1 MDTNHLKKQN
11 REGLVWGLILVL
23 VGIVALAGQFIE
35 FSWLE
40 RWGIFLL
47 AGLGALFLIVG
58 IAQREAG
65 WIIPGGIISGIG
77 WGVIAIEGPVS
88 LFSGL
93 EDGGVFMLSFAAG
106 WVLITL
112 LTAVFTDETHWWALI
127 PGGIMA
133 LIGATVLWG
142 GLFTNILELL
152 GKLWP
157 LALIIVG
164 IGVLWNAWREKGA

>member
-1 MDTNHLKKQN
+1 MDTNNLKKHN
-11 REGLVWGLILVL
+11 REGLAWGLVL
-23 VGIVALAGQFIE
+23 VLIGIVALAGQFVE
-35 FSWLE
+35 FSWPDS
-40 RWGIFLL
+40 WGVFFL
-47 AGLGALFLIVG
+47 AGLGAILLILG
-58 IAQREAG
+58 IVKREAG

-77 WGVIAIEGPVS
+77 WGIVAIEGPTN

-157 LALIIVG
+157 LALIIAG
-164 IGVLWNAWREKGA
+164 IGVLWNARREKNA

>member
-1 MDTNHLKKQN
+1 MNTNQLKKQN
-11 REGLVWGLILVL
+11 REGLVWGLVL
-23 VGIVALAGQFIE
+23 MLIGVLALAGQFIE
-35 FSWLE
+35 FNWPE
-40 RWGIFLL
+40 NWGVFFV
-47 AGLGALFLIVG
+47 AGLGALFLLLG

-65 WIIPGGIISGIG
+65 WIIPGGIVSGIG
-77 WGVIAIEGPVS
+77 WGIVAIEGS
-88 LFSGL
+88 GNLFSGL

-133 LIGATVLWG
+133 LIGAAVLWG
-142 GLFTNILELL
+142 GYFMNTLELL

-157 LALIIVG
+157 IALIILG
-164 IGVLWNAWREKGA
+164 LGALWNAWREKNV